1 MMGSSLPVEVRSA
14 RALLRWQFR
23 MAHALLDATIDGL
36 NVEAFNRRS
45 PRSSASAGVCFA
57 QVVLN
62 EDLTINGVLA
72 SGTPLAL
79 STWAGRTGLSELP
92 TLAHPTDWRAWSH
105 DVRINLAQ
113 VRPYAR
119 AVHAATD
126 AYVAAVPEDG
136 LGPAHDQVPADL
148 LTALL
153 LAVSMRRGE
162 IACLLALQL
171 GEQWWPNAR

>member
-1 MMGSSLPVEVRSA
+1 MSSSLPAEVRSA

-36 NVEAFNRRS
+36 SVEAFNRRS
-45 PRSSASAGVCFA
+45 PSSSASAAVCFA
-57 QVVLN
+57 QVLLN

-92 TLAHPTDWRAWSH
+92 PLASPTDWRAWSNR
-105 DVRINLAQ
+105 VRINRAEI
-113 VRPYAR
+113 RPYAR

-126 AYVAAVPEDG
+126 AYVATIPEDG
-136 LGPAHDQVPADL
+136 LDPACDQAPAGL

-153 LAVSMRRGE
+153 LTVSMRRGE

-171 GEQWWPNAR
+171 EEQW